1 MLNKLFSKHAFLTVK
16 EHKIFQSIVIVAIIL
31 SAFLVGASTFKI
43 SDTLISIFWFVDILI
58 TLFFIIEII
67 IRFIAEPNKK
77 KFLKN
82 GWNLFDTLIVFISI
96 IPIGPNSSILVF
108 RLLRI
113 FRVLRLISAVP
124 ELKELIE
131 ALLLSIKRV
140 FYVSLLL
147 FIILYIYAS
156 FGSIL
161 FSEADPGR
169 WRDMGVSMIT
179 LVQVLT
185 LSSWEQVMLPL
196 QKIYWWSWIYFFSFI
211 AIGSITVLNLIIAV
225 LVDVV
230 TNQKKNNK

>member
-43 SDTLISIFWFVDILI
+43 SDTLIFIFWFVDILI

>member
-1 MLNKLFSKHAFLTVK
+1 MKNTLFKLNSS
-16 EHKIFQSIVIVAIIL
+16 KIFQFSVIFIIIL
-31 SAFLVGASTFKI
+31 NAITVGISTYDLNPIIKN
-43 SDTLISIFWFVDILI
+43 SIQLLDYAITVFFVVEILI
-58 TLFFIIEII
+58 RFFS
-67 IRFIAEPNKK
+67 EPHKRD
-77 KFLKN
+77 FFKN
-82 GWNLFDTLIVFISI
+82 GWNIFDTFIVLVSI
-96 IPIGPNSSILVF
+96 IPIGPNSSVLLL

-131 ALLLSIKRV
+131 ALFQSIKRV
-140 FYVSLLL
+140 FYVALLL

-161 FSEADPGR
+161 FAEADPER
-169 WRDMGVSMIT
+169 WRDMGISMIT

-196 QKIYWWSWIYFFSFI
+196 QKIYWWTWIYFYSFV
-211 AIGSITVLNLIIAV
+211 AIGSITILNLIIAV

-230 TNQKKNNK
+230 TNQKKR

>member
-1 MLNKLFSKHAFLTVK
+1 MFSKSIFLKVK
-16 EHKIFQSIVIVAIIL
+16 EHKIFQSIVIIAIIL
-31 SAFLVGASTFKI
+31 SAFLVGASTFRI
-43 SDTLISIFWFVDILI
+43 NSTLISIFWFVDILI
-58 TLFFIIEII
+58 TLFFIIEIV
-67 IRFIAEPNKK
+67 IRFVAEPNKK
-77 KFLKN
+77 SFLKN

-161 FSEADPGR
+161 FSEDDPER

-196 QKIYWWSWIYFFSFI
+196 QKIYWWTWIYFFSFI

-230 TNQKKNNK
+230 TNQKKTK

>member
-1 MLNKLFSKHAFLTVK
+1 MLNNLFSKNMFLKIK
-16 EHKIFQSIVIVAIIL
+16 EHKIFQSIVIIAIIL
-31 SAFLVGASTFKI
+31 SAFLVGASTFRI
-43 SDTLISIFWFVDILI
+43 NSTLISIFWFVDILI

-77 KFLKN
+77 SFLKN
-82 GWNLFDTLIVFISI
+82 GWNLFDTLIVLISI

-161 FSEADPGR
+161 FSKDDPER

-196 QKIYWWSWIYFFSFI
+196 QKIYWWSWVYFFSFI

-230 TNQKKNNK
+230 TNQKRNK

>member
-1 MLNKLFSKHAFLTVK
+1 MKINFTKNIFYKIK
-16 EHKIFQSIVIVAIIL
+16 EHKLFQNIVIFVIIL
-31 SAFLVGASTFKI
+31 SAFLVGASTFDI
-43 SDTLISIFWFVDILI
+43 NDTVISIFKIIDLLI
-58 TLFFIIEII
+58 TLFFVVEII
-67 IRFIAEPNKK
+67 IRYIAEPIKK
-77 KFLKN
+77 DFFKN
-82 GWNLFDTLIVFISI
+82 GWNIFDSIIVLVSI
-96 IPIGPNSSILVF
+96 IPVGPNSSILLL

-131 ALLLSIKRV
+131 ALLQSIKRV

-161 FSEADPGR
+161 FSNDDPER
-169 WRDMGVSMIT
+169 WKDLGISMIT

-185 LSSWEQVMLPL
+185 LSSWEQVMLPI
-196 QKIYWWSWIYFFSFI
+196 QKIYWWSWIYFYSFV
-211 AIGSITVLNLIIAV
+211 AIGSITILNLIVAV

-230 TNQKKNNK
+230 TNKNKKL

>member
-1 MLNKLFSKHAFLTVK
+1 MLNNLFSKHTFLKLK
-16 EHKIFQSIVIVAIIL
+16 EHKLFQSIVIVAIIL

-43 SDTLISIFWFVDILI
+43 S
-58 TLFFIIEII
+58 
-67 IRFIAEPNKK
+67 
-77 KFLKN
+77 
-82 GWNLFDTLIVFISI
+82 DTLIVFISI

-131 ALLLSIKRV
+131 ALLLSVKRV

-161 FSEADPGR
+161 FSEADPER

-185 LSSWEQVMLPL
+185 LSSWEQVMLPMQQL
-196 QKIYWWSWIYFFSFI
+196 FWWSWIYFFSFI

-230 TNQKKNNK
+230 TNQKKINK